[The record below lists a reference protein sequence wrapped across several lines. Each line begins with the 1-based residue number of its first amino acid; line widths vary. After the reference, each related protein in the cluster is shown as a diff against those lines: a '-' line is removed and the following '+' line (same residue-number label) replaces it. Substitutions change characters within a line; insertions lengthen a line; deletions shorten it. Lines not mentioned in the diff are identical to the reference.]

1 MPRPQTQGEGG
12 PNIIDALLYKFR
24 LALMRGAPL
33 SDGANVLVAVSGGP
47 SSCCLLEVM
56 KRFHAIDPANPRKP
70 RKFGKVIVCYV
81 DPSAVLGYP
90 ETAGQIAEAAAAAD
104 FQCVTVTLESMFL
117 NADESDPGVVNVDG
131 PSTEA
136 TLVKSATSSLSP
148 NERLQQC
155 FQSLGTATAKED
167 MIDLLTNKAILRA
180 ARRAGCTLVLRG
192 DTSTRMAVN
201 TVAQTSKGLGFA
213 MPTEMAERPTW
224 PADIEVVRPLRDLSA
239 KQIAIFNRT
248 AKVETFVT
256 PGVTTGMP
264 AKASIDRLTEAFV
277 VGLVKDFPMT
287 VNTVLRTAMKVRT
300 GCEEKET
307 PRCTFCDGPMQE
319 DSQDWRT
326 KHTVTQLQPTSEQ
339 DANPPAASVLCYG
352 CQNLCRDRKGALML
366 PGYILPH

>member
-1 MPRPQTQGEGG
+1 MPRPQKHGEDG
-12 PNIIDALLYKFR
+12 PSVIDALLYKFR

-33 SDGANVLVAVSGGP
+33 SDGASVLVAVSGGP
-47 SSCCLLEVM
+47 SSCCLLEAM
-56 KRFHAIDPANPRKP
+56 KRFHAIDPAMPRKP
-70 RKFGKVIVCYV
+70 RKFAKVIVCYV

-90 ETAGQIAEAAAAAD
+90 EKAGQIAEAAAAAD
-104 FQCVTVTLESMFL
+104 FECVTVTLESMFL
-117 NADESDPGVVNVDG
+117 NPDESDPGVVNVDG

-148 NERLQQC
+148 KARLQQC

-213 MPTEMAERPTW
+213 MPIEMADRPTW

-239 KQIAIFNRT
+239 KQIAIFNRA

-256 PGVTTGMP
+256 PGVTSGMP

-300 GCEEKET
+300 ECEDKET
-307 PRCTFCDGPMQE
+307 LRCSFCDGPMQE

-326 KHTVTQLQPTSEQ
+326 KHTVTQLQPTLLQEESL
-339 DANPPAASVLCYG
+339 PVASVLCYG